1 MSDYENET
9 ITVCGPRW
17 AWDVIWETL
26 QTDMRSTAF
35 DPELRQQIT
44 RAHDAGIEASE
55 QAA

>member
-26 QTDMRSTAF
+26 QADMQSIAF
-35 DPELRQQIT
+35 DPELRLQIT
-44 RAHDAGIEASE
+44 RAYKAVIEASE
-55 QAA
+55 QKD